1 MYDQSENAF
10 PWSGP
15 SFSCRYPALQ
25 LGGHWGCQGREE
37 QPQQPRSSYRTP
49 LARWARTPLQRL
61 RPTGEGRGEWRAFVE
76 RLGLPGLT
84 PLHLAVARHPDK
96 IAALLDAGA
105 NPNAKT
111 PGGLTPLHL
120 AAQSGSY
127 DVVVLLLSEGADPLA
142 TLSNDKTAL
151 HVLYSPS
158 SCTSCE
164 RKEQQE
170 VSRKEIATRFVKA
183 GVSPDTRDT
192 AGASALHYAA
202 MRPDAQEATV
212 ELLSLGA
219 DPRTRDHEGVPVS
232 FYASLAGN
240 TAAAEL
246 TRLAAADSVNT
257 VDPEGK
263 TKEEWI
269 SAKRREMDASRY
281 SSKPEII
288 TGPAAFA
295 AAGVRFEY
303 GCHYW
308 LGMGCAVV
316 GTIACYVG
324 CSFITGPFAFLCGP
338 LCSVGAYA
346 GCWEAVE
353 LICGPG

>member
-1 MYDQSENAF
+1 MINQKTLFRGLARFFLAGILLFNSVAIGAARGGKNN
-10 PWSGP
+10 P
-15 SFSCRYPALQ
+15 SNREVSIGLRLPD
-25 LGGHWGCQGREE
+25 GRELHFNDCARLE
-37 QPQQPRSSYRTP
+37 RAVENGELSSSGSGC
-49 LARWARTPLQRL
+49 L
-61 RPTGEGRGEWRAFVE
+61 
-76 RLGLPGLT
+76 GLT

-111 PGGLTPLHL
+111 PDGLTPLHL

-127 DVVVLLLSEGADPLA
+127 DVVLILLAEGADPLA

-192 AGASALHYAA
+192 AEASALHYAV

-269 SAKRREMDASRY
+269 SAKRTEMDASRY

-295 AAGVRFEY
+295 TAGVRFEY

-316 GTIACYVG
+316 GTIGCYVG

>member
-1 MYDQSENAF
+1 MMIHKRLFRSLIRVLLAGILLFNSMALGTAKGGKKNPRTREVPIGLRLPDGQELHFSDCARLEAAVENGEVSS
-10 PWSGP
+10 SG
-15 SFSCRYPALQ
+15 S
-25 LGGHWGCQGREE
+25 GC
-37 QPQQPRSSYRTP
+37 
-49 LARWARTPLQRL
+49 L
-61 RPTGEGRGEWRAFVE
+61 
-76 RLGLPGLT
+76 GLT
-84 PLHLAVARHPDK
+84 PLHLAVVRHPDK
-96 IAALLDAGA
+96 VAALLDAGA
-105 NPNAKT
+105 NPDART
-111 PGGLTPLHL
+111 PDGLTPLHL

-127 DVVVLLLSEGADPLA
+127 DVVALLLSEGADPHA

-151 HVLYSPS
+151 HALYSSS

-164 RKEQQE
+164 GKEQQE
-170 VSRKEIATRFVKA
+170 VSRKEIATRFVEA
-183 GVSPDTRDT
+183 GVNPDTRDT

-202 MRPDAQEATV
+202 MRPDAREATV

-219 DPRTRDHEGVPVS
+219 DPQTRDHEGVPVS

-246 TRLAAADSVNT
+246 TRLAAADPVDA
-257 VDPEGK
+257 VDPGGK

-269 SAKRREMDASRY
+269 SAKRTEMDASRH
-281 SSKPEII
+281 SFKPEII
-288 TGPAAFA
+288 TGPAASA
-295 AAGVRFEY
+295 PAGIKFEY

-308 LGMGCAVV
+308 LGMACAVV
-316 GTIACYVG
+316 GTIACYIG
-324 CSFITGPFAFLCGP
+324 CLYITGPFAFLCGP